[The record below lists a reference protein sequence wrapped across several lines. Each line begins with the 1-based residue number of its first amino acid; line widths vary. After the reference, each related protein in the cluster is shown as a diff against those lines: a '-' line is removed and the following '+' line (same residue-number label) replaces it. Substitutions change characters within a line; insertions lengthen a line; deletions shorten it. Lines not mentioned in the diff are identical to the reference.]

1 MMRRRTFNLLT
12 FGIALFVFLVVPI
25 FLALINRY
33 NFLLVHILSFIVSLS
48 VPALIIYWGDRY
60 EKIFAWIAGLM
71 ILTDIF
77 IFLGYFN
84 QTLTG
89 FTLILVPFLS
99 IILIVLGIIF
109 RSQFYYA
116 PRAGTFISIVY
127 GISLIRYSMLYG
139 LFAVVIQEGVANYLI
154 ILSIIELV
162 VGFLITTGKL
172 FVLDGIYEERFGH
185 IH

>member
-1 MMRRRTFNLLT
+1 MQRKTFNLLT
-12 FGIALFVFLVVPI
+12 FGIALLVFMVIPILLV
-25 FLALINRY
+25 LINRY

-48 VPALIIYWGDRY
+48 VPILIFYWGDRY

-71 ILTDIF
+71 ILTDVF
-77 IFLGYFN
+77 IFLGYLN
-84 QTLTG
+84 QAWTG
-89 FTLILVPFLS
+89 ITLILVPLLS

-116 PRAGTFISIVY
+116 PRAGVFISIVY
-127 GISLIRYSMLYG
+127 GISLLRYSMLYG
-139 LFAVVIQEGVANYLI
+139 LFAVVIQEGVANYLV

-172 FVLDGIYEERFGH
+172 LVLDGMYEERFGH
-185 IH
+185 IK